1 MNRLVRQLLFMFGP
15 LIFRQI
21 TKAMKKKNNTNQWNT
36 PDSNRQ
42 QRQQSRSPQRPIK
55 REIIDV
61 EPVLSEEERNF
72 NLEEEDS
79 MLEEK
84 DLKYVEDIDST
95 ELDGE
100 FESDIT

>member
-36 PDSNRQ
+36 PDNHRQ
-42 QRQQSRSPQRPIK
+42 QRRSPQRPIK
-55 REIIDV
+55 REVIDV

-72 NLEEEDS
+72 NLEEEDI

-84 DLKYVEDIDST
+84 DLKYVEDPNAI

-100 FESDIT
+100 FESDLS

>member
-21 TKAMKKKNNTNQWNT
+21 TKTMKKNNNTNQWNT
-36 PDSNRQ
+36 PDSHRQ
-42 QRQQSRSPQRPIK
+42 QRRKPKQRPVK
-55 REIIDV
+55 REVIDI

-72 NLEEEDS
+72 NLDEKDI

-84 DLKYVEDIDST
+84 DLIYVEDVNST
-95 ELDGE
+95 DVDGE
-100 FESDIT
+100 FESDFA